1 MSGKVDDPAQ
11 GSYLPEELVGQLN
24 GLGFVL
30 LEGQRSAYVFARS
43 AIGSHVQLTVEAIG
57 QDVWRI
63 GVKWRQP
70 EEVGRLPTPL
80 ISMSL
85 GSLAQSTDGDTIDLP
100 TSQMVAQLPSL
111 MADSVLPLVDLA
123 PS

>member
-1 MSGKVDDPAQ
+1 M
-11 GSYLPEELVGQLN
+11 
-24 GLGFVL
+24 
-30 LEGQRSAYVFARS
+30 
-43 AIGSHVQLTVEAIG
+43 
-57 QDVWRI
+57 WRI

-70 EEVGRLPTPL
+70 EEVGRMPTPL

-85 GSLAQSTDGDTIDLP
+85 GSLGQSVDGDTIDLP
-100 TSQMVAQLPSL
+100 TSEMIAQVPKL